1 MPTIE
6 FQGDDAPAIDYIRQR
21 GYASYSSLKNV
32 RDREIPQVI
41 NAKYLTFGKELHSRF
56 LENKKLETMDEAQ
69 EKQVDAMIKS
79 LRAHPVVKL
88 IMKGAKTE
96 VKFHQKL
103 NGVWVLGYIDILNF
117 DIADLKTTRLK
128 NFKQFAASMDFLQAA
143 LYLAVT
149 KKKDFHY
156 IGICK
161 EAPYEVIPFSV
172 RQFPDRLEAAKEEL
186 NTLLAYLKKKL

>member
-6 FQGDDAPAIDYIRQR
+6 FQGDDTAAIDYIRQR
-21 GYASYSSLKNV
+21 GYASYSSLKMV
-32 RDREIPQVI
+32 RDKEIPTTV

-56 LENKKLETMDEAQ
+56 LEKTKLETLDDTQ
-69 EKQVDAMIKS
+69 EEQIAKMIKS
-79 LRAHPVVKL
+79 LNSHPAVKI

-103 NGVWVLGYIDILNF
+103 KGVWVLGYIDILNF

-128 NFKQFAASMDFLQAA
+128 RMKPFADSMDFLQAA
-143 LYLAVT
+143 LYLEVT

-161 EAPYEVIPFSV
+161 DDPYEVMPFSV

-186 NTLLAYLKKKL
+186 HTLLAYLKKKL